1 MKQRIAQRT
10 VSCDGYTMIG
20 REIRKSRHARGQ
32 TLAEIAAALGVTSQ
46 ALSRIELGRPTTTA
60 LVERFAEAVG
70 LEIVARKA
78 RG

>member
-1 MKQRIAQRT
+1 
-10 VSCDGYTMIG
+10 MIG
-20 REIRKSRHARGQ
+20 REIRKSRHARGK

>member
-1 MKQRIAQRT
+1 
-10 VSCDGYTMIG
+10 MIG

-78 RG
+78 R

>member
-1 MKQRIAQRT
+1 
-10 VSCDGYTMIG
+10 MIG